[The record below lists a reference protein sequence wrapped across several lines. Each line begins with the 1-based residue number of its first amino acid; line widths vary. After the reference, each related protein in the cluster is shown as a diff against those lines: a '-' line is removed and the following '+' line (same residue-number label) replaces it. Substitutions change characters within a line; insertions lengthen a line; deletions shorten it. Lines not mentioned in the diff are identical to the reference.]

1 MYIGLRFRFGDGPL
15 FAVARR
21 HPDGQKPWEQKR
33 RSYPETSVHGGLHA
47 GNDID
52 TQQSRQ
58 YHHRH
63 SLKQHHRLPGHIHLS
78 RVELRIQNGARH
90 LHSPAVRRNHPEGD
104 RIALS
109 PPFRQYHRRPAA
121 RGQVGLQAAVVD
133 TRQTGRTV
141 QPTGRE
147 KPYEHLDGR
156 TVGRPRN
163 DAEPE
168 QRREE
173 DAHRNRR
180 FRQYQ
185 CRRHH
190 AAEARHHG
198 SERGVGIQR
207 SAQHHRGIGILPHS
221 RLPRQHR

>member
-104 RIALS
+104 RISLS
-109 PPFRQYHRRPAA
+109 PSVSPVSSPSRCS
-121 RGQVGLQAAVVD
+121 GS
-133 TRQTGRTV
+133 
-141 QPTGRE
+141 
-147 KPYEHLDGR
+147 
-156 TVGRPRN
+156 GRPSSR
-163 DAEPE
+163 
-168 QRREE
+168 
-173 DAHRNRR
+173 
-180 FRQYQ
+180 
-185 CRRHH
+185 CRGYSSNW
-190 AAEARHHG
+190 ANG
-198 SERGVGIQR
+198 STDGPRKAIR
-207 SAQHHRGIGILPHS
+207 TS
-221 RLPRQHR
+221 RWTNCRTPSK